1 VFGFDH
7 ESGKRDHGH
16 VGGDPADK
24 AYVKSSAPAR
34 ARPSATQGLSDCSRP
49 GRELALDEALA
60 QMQQYLKRTP
70 EPASAG
76 CDKYD

>member
-24 AYVKSSAPAR
+24 AYVKSVSARTRAALGDAR
-34 ARPSATQGLSDCSRP
+34 FEQLLAT

-60 QMQQYLKRTP
+60 QMQQYLEEEPWTRKRR
-70 EPASAG
+70 
-76 CDKYD
+76 

>member
-16 VGGDPADK
+16 VGGDPAK
-24 AYVKSSAPAR
+24 AYVKSVSARTRAPLGDAR
-34 ARPSATQGLSDCSRP
+34 FERLLAT

-60 QMQQYLKRTP
+60 QMQQYLKEDP
-70 EPASAG
+70 
-76 CDKYD
+76 